1 MENNMTPL
9 SHTDRVTAFNNPG
22 FDLSL
27 FEMWATLIA
36 RGTIV
41 VLPKGVAT
49 DPSRLPAFLTDT
61 RASVMII
68 PTALFNVIASTAPN
82 AFRALRHVITAGEA
96 ANPRALRSVLE
107 KEPPGNLCNGY
118 GPTEGTTLTTMYR
131 VTLPDCLED
140 RISIGQPIGNAIFYL
155 LDDNLE
161 PIEESGMHGDGI
173 NQDSWTTSAVAIH
186 SDGRQLRGEV
196 ARDGRHAHPDRLSR
210 ESFDQ
215 NSSYKIGQWPS
226 FEKTLCQYGVYR
238 LPQEEIQVRWKS
250 TELRSLF
257 LCLSYSLYSVY
268 DPNSDHRRKGVYK
281 KDTDAL
287 RTKNT
292 TLLTLIQALLN
303 YEEEDAFDLV
313 RQIRSCDNLE
323 DVAQSILGQGRGST
337 AGPDDTAASGDE
349 ALTQTDQFESELAG
363 KMSELVLDGSRKFI
377 GGTSNLIFL
386 PPGSELNEFR
396 SSLGAQELDQGHG
409 DYSVTRWT
417 RVTQDERLISHL
429 MTMYFTWHYP
439 FFTTL
444 SKDLFYRDYIRGVPS
459 QYCSTLLVN
468 AMLAL
473 GCHFS
478 SWEGARE
485 DPENSATAGDHFF
498 KEAKRL
504 FFENDEHAN
513 AKLCTVQALALLSVR
528 EAGCGRESKGWVYSG
543 MSFRMAFDLGLNF
556 DSTRLGARDLGEE
569 EVDARRITF
578 WGCFL
583 FDKCWSNYLGRQ
595 PQLAGSSIS
604 VPKVDILPNE
614 EAELWSPYMDTGVG
628 REHTQPS
635 RIRAVASQIFR
646 LCEIN
651 GDLLVFFYD
660 PTPKEKPTTKQAE
673 LKKLSD
679 LHTRL
684 EAWKKDLPKELRPQE
699 GQLPQALLMHMFYQL
714 LLIHLYRPFLKY
726 SKVNSPL
733 PQHVSPRK
741 LCTQAASAISKLL
754 RMYKRTYGFKQICN
768 IAVYIAHT
776 ALTVHLLNL
785 PEKNAQRDVIHG
797 LRHLE
802 EMGESWL
809 CARRTLRILEISAN
823 KWHVELPAEATA
835 TFEQTHAKWGSW
847 GSWDQAISPPPSEES
862 PPAPTMH
869 YPVADPSSALY
880 PQAGRP
886 MGSHEHGGPVMQSP
900 PTSVGSMGFSH
911 TTGPPIPPSVSAV
924 RAAQRSLNVQLAQGA
939 TRLPEPTYLRPV
951 TNAYNQFQPV
961 PVAQQ
966 EVWYAPDE
974 EQIRAFTT
982 GQNIPATTT
991 SSPVTPFDGP
1001 ENLVEESQ
1009 DWWSRESSAMTFGMD
1024 HWAPGWNPG
1033 MTGREPDMRFGNQYA
1048 NVGQTSGAENSSR
1061 PTPTMRFGVGA
1072 PPGSAN
1078 PEQHPGISGYSGV

>member
-1 MENNMTPL
+1 MEDSSAEKSQEMDATP
-9 SHTDRVTAFNNPG
+9 
-22 FDLSL
+22 
-27 FEMWATLIA
+27 TLTGS
-36 RGTIV
+36 RG
-41 VLPKGVAT
+41 K
-49 DPSRLPAFLTDT
+49 
-61 RASVMII
+61 
-68 PTALFNVIASTAPN
+68 ASTRTQGTKSDNGPASK
-82 AFRALRHVITAGEA
+82 RRCVSTACIA
-96 ANPRALRSVLE
+96 CRRRKS
-107 KEPPGNLCNGY
+107 KCDGNLPSCAA
-118 GPTEGTTLTTMYR
+118 
-131 VTLPDCLED
+131 C
-140 RISIGQPIGNAIFYL
+140 
-155 LDDNLE
+155 
-161 PIEESGMHGDGI
+161 
-173 NQDSWTTSAVAIH
+173 
-186 SDGRQLRGEV
+186 
-196 ARDGRHAHPDRLSR
+196 
-210 ESFDQ
+210 
-215 NSSYKIGQWPS
+215 SS
-226 FEKTLCQYGVYR
+226 VYH
-238 LPQEEIQVRWKS
+238 
-250 TELRSLF
+250 TA
-257 LCLSYSLYSVY
+257 CVY

-337 AGPDDTAASGDE
+337 AGPEDTAASGDE
-349 ALTQTDQFESELAG
+349 ALTQADQFESELAG

-396 SSLGAQELDQGHG
+396 PSLGAQELDQGHG
-409 DYSVTRWT
+409 DYSVTQWT

-556 DSTRLGARDLGEE
+556 DSTSLGARDLGEE

-595 PQLAGSSIS
+595 PQLMGSSIS

-614 EAELWSPYMDTGVG
+614 EAELWSPYMDTG
-628 REHTQPS
+628 
-635 RIRAVASQIFR
+635 IFR

-660 PTPKEKPTTKQAE
+660 PTPKEKPSTKQAE

-726 SKVNSPL
+726 TKVNSPL

-768 IAVYIAHT
+768 VAVYMAHT

-869 YPVADPSSALY
+869 HSVADPN
-880 PQAGRP
+880 
-886 MGSHEHGGPVMQSP
+886 
-900 PTSVGSMGFSH
+900 T
-911 TTGPPIPPSVSAV
+911 
-924 RAAQRSLNVQLAQGA
+924 QRSLNVQLAQGA

-966 EVWYAPDE
+966 EVWYGPDE

-991 SSPVTPFDGP
+991 SSPITPFDGP

-1009 DWWSRESSAMTFGMD
+1009 DWWSREPSAMTFGMD
-1024 HWAPGWNPG
+1024 HWVPGWNPSIS
-1033 MTGREPDMRFGNQYA
+1033 GRESDMRFGNHYA

-1061 PTPTMRFGVGA
+1061 PTPAMRFGA

-1078 PEQHPGISGYSGV
+1078 PGQHPDMPGYTGV